1 VRRGLLGRAIS
12 VNGIPIRLTEER
24 WRHIVNKH
32 IDLLNYQQDILAVVE
47 NPEAI
52 YRGRRSAL
60 IAIRGYGR
68 RGFLAVFYR
77 EISQQDGFIITARFI
92 LRRPGGVLIWPNPQ
106 R

>member
-1 VRRGLLGRAIS
+1 MRRGQFGRAIS
-12 VNGIPIRLTEER
+12 VNGVPIRLTEER

-32 IDLLNYQQDILAVVE
+32 VDLLNYQQDILYVVE

-52 YRGRRSAL
+52 YRGQRGTL

-77 EISQQDGFIITARFI
+77 EISQQDGFVITARFI
-92 LRRPGGVLIWPNPQ
+92 IRRPGGVPVWPKP
-106 R
+106 